1 MAIAK
6 QVLELTFLNASGKE
20 VKLVVQ
26 SPKENLSATEINKAM
41 DGILSLGAVSGNY
54 NAMLTEKKSAHYI
67 QTHLESIML

>member
-20 VKLVVQ
+20 VKLVIQ
-26 SPKENLSATEINKAM
+26 SPKENLSAAEINTAM
-41 DGILSLGAVSGNY
+41 DGIISLGAASGNY

-67 QTHLESIML
+67 QTHLESITL